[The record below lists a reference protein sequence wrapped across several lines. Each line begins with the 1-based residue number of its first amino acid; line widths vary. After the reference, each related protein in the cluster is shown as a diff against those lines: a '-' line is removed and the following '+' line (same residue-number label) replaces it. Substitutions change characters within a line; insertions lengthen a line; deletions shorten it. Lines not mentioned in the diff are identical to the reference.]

1 MVKKKMTIIADV
13 FSNLWTAK
21 YVVKE
26 MSKKTGFKTPFDSQ
40 YPKGYQT
47 LLKSAA
53 KHFYQI
59 FLIHLRDT
67 EPKNASLS
75 HI

>member
-1 MVKKKMTIIADV
+1 MVKKNMTIIADV

-40 YPKGYQT
+40 HLKGSQT
-47 LLKSAA
+47 LLKSEA
-53 KHFYQI
+53 KHIYRI
-59 FLIHLRDT
+59 FQS
-67 EPKNASLS
+67 P
-75 HI
+75 

>member
-1 MVKKKMTIIADV
+1 MTIIADV

-40 YPKGYQT
+40 HPKGYQT
-47 LLKSAA
+47 LLRSAP
-53 KHFYQI
+53 KHFYRI
-59 FLIHLRDT
+59 V
-67 EPKNASLS
+67 
-75 HI
+75 